1 MRGFTITEPLVAVI
15 DASPG
20 RGHDRAGAVRT
31 ATGYLLVLADGAGGT
46 TGGAEAAS
54 RVVARALAERPRTAS
69 ACVALLASL
78 DDRLGGGGETTAVVL
93 AVVDGVVLGASVGDS
108 GAWMPRGKELVDLT
122 ENQRRKPL
130 LGSGRATVVAIDP
143 VPLAG
148 RLLVASDGL
157 SSYVQSAQI
166 LEILALP
173 FADIPSALTS
183 AARLPSG
190 ALQDDLSIVVAEVV
204 ART

>member
-31 ATGYLLVLADGAGGT
+31 ATGYLPVLADGAGGT

-78 DDRLGGGGETTAVVL
+78 DDRLGGETTAVVL

>member
-78 DDRLGGGGETTAVVL
+78 DDRLGGGETTAVVL

>member
-78 DDRLGGGGETTAVVL
+78 DDRLGGGETTAVVL

-108 GAWMPRGKELVDLT
+108 GAWMQRGKELVDLT

-143 VPLAG
+143 VPLEG

-157 SSYVQSAQI
+157 SSYVQYARI
-166 LEILALP
+166 MEILARP
-173 FADIPSALTS
+173 FADIPSSLIS